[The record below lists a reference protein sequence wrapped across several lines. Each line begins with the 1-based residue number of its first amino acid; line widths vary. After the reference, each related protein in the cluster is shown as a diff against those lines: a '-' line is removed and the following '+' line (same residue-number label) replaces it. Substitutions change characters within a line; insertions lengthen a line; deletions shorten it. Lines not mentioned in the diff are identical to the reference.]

1 MECCGTSSRYASI
14 RSHGTGRSSW
24 EKMLHNLTTCGGF
37 DDGYDDHVQ
46 SPNRSLRLDSLS
58 EKFKGSNF
66 SFILGS

>member
-24 EKMLHNLTTCGGF
+24 EKMLHNFTTCGGF
-37 DDGYDDHVQ
+37 DDGYDDNVQ